1 MSIPFSFIQ
10 MPMFQLSGLFVKCS
24 FLLDHCYQLF
34 EFFCPLLE
42 RHGYVTLNPTSRL
55 GYQTP
60 ANQDRKKS
68 LRNFVCGLIIMLAT
82 WGCSSLKGFLYS
94 VPSYLFRL
102 RESEEQTSY
111 MLSCA
116 IFWHI
121 YSTIVPLFIH
131 SFCKETDN
139 WHLTIK

>member
-82 WGCSSLKGFLYS
+82 
-94 VPSYLFRL
+94 
-102 RESEEQTSY
+102 
-111 MLSCA
+111 
-116 IFWHI
+116 
-121 YSTIVPLFIH
+121 
-131 SFCKETDN
+131 
-139 WHLTIK
+139 